1 MATPLAGDGVL
12 ALIPQEV
19 VNSIDPVQS
28 SPAPAVATATFGG
41 LPERSPIL
49 IFVYF
54 QKAIRSEL
62 DRLHHGA
69 VSLAT
74 DGSGDVHSLAERCV
88 FLYDIYQHH
97 CNAEDAVIFPAL
109 DIRVKNVARTYS
121 IEHKGESHLFYDVF
135 VLLVSH
141 VKNEDRIR
149 RELALR
155 IESTKISFGQHMPKE
170 EKQVFVSEDHFRRE
184 LASCTG
190 VIKTSL
196 SQHMSKEEE
205 QV

>member
-1 MATPLAGDGVL
+1 M
-12 ALIPQEV
+12 
-19 VNSIDPVQS
+19 
-28 SPAPAVATATFGG
+28 
-41 LPERSPIL
+41 
-49 IFVYF
+49 
-54 QKAIRSEL
+54 
-62 DRLHHGA
+62 
-69 VSLAT
+69 
-74 DGSGDVHSLAERCV
+74 
-88 FLYDIYQHH
+88 
-97 CNAEDAVIFPAL
+97 
-109 DIRVKNVARTYS
+109 ARTYS

-141 VKNEDRIR
+141 VKNEDHIR

>member
-41 LPERSPIL
+41 LREKSPIL

-88 FLYDIYQHH
+88 FLFDIYQHH
-97 CNAEDAVIFPAL
+97 CNAEDAVCI
-109 DIRVKNVARTYS
+109 
-121 IEHKGESHLFYDVF
+121 H
-135 VLLVSH
+135 
-141 VKNEDRIR
+141 IR
-149 RELALR
+149 RQQF
-155 IESTKISFGQHMPKE
+155 IPPF
-170 EKQVFVSEDHFRRE
+170 
-184 LASCTG
+184 
-190 VIKTSL
+190 L
-196 SQHMSKEEE
+196 S
-205 QV
+205 